1 MGDGRCA
8 QRFDPFS
15 MDYSGPIMRGVPLY
29 MVHSMHYSAALAE
42 ARALATAVACR
53 RAGLADASPAPASFN
68 VMSKQI
74 AQCADVGALASLV
87 ASWGEPILAEQVI
100 SRQAEADWG
109 LQMQAML
116 REQAGW
122 TDLGGP
128 TWVVAEDRS
137 CDPSFHFE
145 PGIAIRLRWSPL
157 LSDYLCGERSTWPSQ
172 HESCAAEQVEQP
184 LIEGGGEEAYGDG
197 REANDDEHCPSCP
210 RCGSESI
217 SWVTRH
223 DWKCYDCDYTVHQ
236 SEVESDDE
244 SYDDY
249 FHPSQVESDDD

>member
-1 MGDGRCA
+1 M

-53 RAGLADASPAPASFN
+53 CAGLANADDDVDAGPALASFN
-68 VMSKQI
+68 LMSKQI

-87 ASWGEPILAEQVI
+87 ASWGEPFLAKQVI

-109 LQMQAML
+109 VRMQAML
-116 REQAGW
+116 REQAGL

-128 TWVVAEDRS
+128 TWEVPEDRS

-157 LSDYLCGERSTWPSQ
+157 LSDYLCCERSTWPLQ
-172 HESCAAEQVEQP
+172 HESSASEQVEQP
-184 LIEGGGEEAYGDG
+184 ALEGGGRVNYEY
-197 REANDDEHCPSCP
+197 CPSCP
-210 RCGSESI
+210 RCETTSV
-217 SWVTRH
+217 SWNTFH
-223 DWKCYDCDYTVHQ
+223 PPEGGKCYDCDYVHR
-236 SEVESDDE
+236 EFDDD
-244 SYDDY
+244 DDY
-249 FHPSQVESDDD
+249 VPASEFESDDDSS

>member
-1 MGDGRCA
+1 M

-53 RAGLADASPAPASFN
+53 CAGLANADDDVDAGPALASFN
-68 VMSKQI
+68 LMSQQI

-87 ASWGEPILAEQVI
+87 ASWGEPFLAKQVI

-109 LQMQAML
+109 VRMQAML
-116 REQAGW
+116 REQAGL

-128 TWVVAEDRS
+128 TWEVPEDRS

-157 LSDYLCGERSTWPSQ
+157 LSDYLCCERSTWPLQ
-172 HESCAAEQVEQP
+172 HESSASEQVEQP
-184 LIEGGGEEAYGDG
+184 LLEGGGEEAYDDG
-197 REANDDEHCPSCP
+197 REAYYDEHTCPSCP
-210 RCGSESI
+210 QCGSESI
-217 SWVTRH
+217 SFTRH
-223 DWKCYDCDYTVHQ
+223 DLKCYDCDYTVHQ
-236 SEVESDDE
+236 SEVESDDD

-249 FHPSQVESDDD
+249 FHPSQVEYDDD